1 MKKFLASILAVLT
14 VFSMSVAPVTAM
26 ASGPDDD
33 ISICSSDYIGSFNAF
48 AQRGAVSGTMDVSFI
63 VTAPIR
69 ASKIGVSQ
77 IEIIKA
83 SGAHVTTIYGST
95 SNGLLASNTS
105 MHSGSYTFTGTPG
118 VEYCAKV
125 TFFSSNAS
133 GSDSTT
139 MITSSVTV

>member
-14 VFSMSVAPVTAM
+14 VLSMAAAPVTAM
-26 ASGPDDD
+26 ASGPDDG
-33 ISICSSDYIGSFNAF
+33 INICSSDYIGSFNSY
-48 AQRGAVSGTMDVSFI
+48 AQKGSSSGKMDVTFI
-63 VTAPIR
+63 ITSPIR

-95 SNGLLASNTS
+95 ANGLQASNIST
-105 MHSGSYTFTGTPG
+105 HAATYTFSGTPG

-125 TFFSSNAS
+125 TFYVSDAD
-133 GSDSTT
+133 GSDSRT
-139 MITSSVTV
+139 MITNSVKV